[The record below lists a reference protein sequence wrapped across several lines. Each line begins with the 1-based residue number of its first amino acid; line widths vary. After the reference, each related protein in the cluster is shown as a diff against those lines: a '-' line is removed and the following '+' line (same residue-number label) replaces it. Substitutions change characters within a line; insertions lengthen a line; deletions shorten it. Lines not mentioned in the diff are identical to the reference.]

1 MKSITMIM
9 SNNILSRVTY
19 LAPPQ
24 WYEKEIEKKKET
36 VK

>member
-1 MKSITMIM
+1 MIM

-24 WYEKEIEKKKET
+24 WNEKEIEKKK
-36 VK
+36 KQ

>member
-24 WYEKEIEKKKET
+24 WYEKEIEKKK
-36 VK
+36 KQ